1 MIRRREFIAG
11 LGGTVVAW
19 PVSARAQQ
27 PAVPVIGYLDAGSL
41 ETRRENVAALHH
53 GLSETGYF
61 EGRQLGR

>member
-1 MIRRREFIAG
+1 MRRREFIAG
-11 LGGTVVAW
+11 LGVAAAW
-19 PVSARAQQ
+19 PVVARAQR
-27 PAVPVIGYLDAGSL
+27 AALPVIGYLDAGSL